1 MAEVTIFSDFGAQE
15 NKVCH
20 CFHCFPSICHEVMGL
35 DAMILVFWMLSFKL
49 VFRGESYTGEG
60 KVPRP
65 LRSPGYGIPP
75 PWEEPPGL
83 PGWVLAD
90 SLAGC
95 ESSIWPG
102 GFLPDNF
109 QTPSGCLLYLLLITL
124 SPPTP
129 GSSSLPLFPPIS
141 LVQHWPQRWVWDDLC
156 GVGGQGGVGI
166 RL

>member
-1 MAEVTIFSDFGAQE
+1 M
-15 NKVCH
+15 
-20 CFHCFPSICHEVMGL
+20 
-35 DAMILVFWMLSFKL
+35 
-49 VFRGESYTGEG
+49 
-60 KVPRP
+60 PRP

-83 PGWVLAD
+83 PWWVLAD

-109 QTPSGCLLYLLLITL
+109 QTPSGCLLYLHLITL

-156 GVGGQGGVGI
+156 GVGGEGGVGI
-166 RL
+166 RLQFIIIWNPITSARRGHGNCLTQINYLINEEA